1 MKTFKITVLVVL
13 FLVTREISY
22 AQQQALS
29 LTVEELTSQMIKQPR
44 PVIFYIYTSW
54 CSYCKIQDQQIKKDS
69 SLQNLLKTNFYFI
82 RFNAE
87 NKNRVDFNGKT
98 YHFKSHG
105 ISGGTHELAFLGQK
119 PKEQLTYP
127 LWIIFDRD
135 YKLLHRYSGLVNT
148 DELNMLLNFI
158 ITNN

>member
-105 ISGGTHELAFLGQK
+105 ISGNS
-119 PKEQLTYP
+119 
-127 LWIIFDRD
+127 
-135 YKLLHRYSGLVNT
+135 LLIRYG
-148 DELNMLLNFI
+148 
-158 ITNN
+158 